1 MSDQAIEDR
10 IEQLEAQERELRADE
25 ATRAATANEAA
36 LEQDAEKLKRI
47 KVELDQQW
55 DLLRQRRAL
64 RDAGKDPDT
73 ASLRDEGTVE
83 GYLG

>member
-25 ATRAATANEAA
+25 ATRAGMANDAA
-36 LEQDAEKLKRI
+36 LEQDAERLKRI

-64 RDAGKDPDT
+64 RDAGQDPDR
-73 ASLRDEGTVE
+73 ARLRSEGTVE